1 MPRYTCT
8 DGFKGSLHVSNGF
21 ELLRGTQCNDVTLSN
36 TLAGDRRGNHGLPS
50 KSSSESG
57 PGPAGGPG
65 AGHDGRDTLCVCP
78 LHQHWPTLQS
88 WLISR
93 TAALYQA
100 AVRRHIAASKQC
112 FKAGAG
118 FREIQLSAR
127 PGDGMAGAG
136 GGAGPAPDV
145 RHQRPGEFSNFVIVI
160 PLKSDQRVRDVKLVA

>member
-36 TLAGDRRGNHGLPS
+36 TLASDRRGNHGLPS

-78 LHQHWPTLQS
+78 LHQHRPTLQP
-88 WLISR
+88 WLISQSGSS
-93 TAALYQA
+93 TSPHSCFQA
-100 AVRRHIAASKQC
+100 VLQSRRRHPRNPTVGPSRRRHGWSGWRRR
-112 FKAGAG
+112 AGA
-118 FREIQLSAR
+118 RRST
-127 PGDGMAGAG
+127 
-136 GGAGPAPDV
+136 PAT
-145 RHQRPGEFSNFVIVI
+145 R
-160 PLKSDQRVRDVKLVA
+160 